1 MDESKYRKGIV
12 TARRDVGEGL
22 WIVRVRPR
30 DPIAFRAG
38 QYVTVG
44 LQTEGKLVE
53 RPYTVASAPREDE
66 LEFFLELVSGGKL
79 TPHLHHAGVGDE
91 VYLRPAAKGRFLFD
105 EASGHRNHFMVA
117 TVTGAAPFVSM
128 IRSAAADA
136 PYRVLV
142 LHGASV
148 SNEFG
153 YAGEL
158 LETSRR
164 RSWLEYVPSI
174 SRPWLEPGWK
184 GERGRVEDVARKY
197 IDAAGFRPGNTTAYA
212 CGNPQMIRNLEGI
225 LTRAGFARESIKE
238 EMYWR
243 E

>member
-1 MDESKYRKGIV
+1 MDESKYRKGVV
-12 TARRDVGEGL
+12 TSRRDVGDGL
-22 WIVRVRPR
+22 WIVRVRPSE
-30 DPIAFRAG
+30 PIAFRAG

-44 LQTEGKLVE
+44 LLAEGKLVE
-53 RPYTVASAPREDE
+53 RPYTVASAPDEGE
-66 LEFFLELVSGGKL
+66 LEFFLELVPGGKL
-79 TPHLHHAGVGDE
+79 TPHLHHAGVGDP

-105 EASGHRNHFMVA
+105 DAGGHRNHFMVA

-128 IRSAAADA
+128 LRSAAAEA

-142 LHGASV
+142 LHGASA

-158 LETSRR
+158 FELSRR
-164 RSWLEYVPSI
+164 RGWLEYVPSI
-174 SRPWLEPGWK
+174 SRPWLEPGWR

-197 IDAAGFRPGNTTAYA
+197 LDEAGFNPADTTAYA

-225 LTRAGFARESIKE
+225 LTRAGFPRESIKE

-243 E
+243 D